1 MSQNLIDVMRRYSK
15 TGTLMPGFN
24 FEEARTVFQR
34 ENIMDVQEAAT
45 MLKDFIADNGN
56 RYLDYQNEEFV
67 EAVNV
72 LQQAAQAPVRKTRYL
87 WAVQN
92 GTKTR
97 FFTTGKM
104 SLRRV
109 QEKFAQKYGEA
120 YQDNLTV
127 KFIEEV

>member
-1 MSQNLIDVMRRYSK
+1 
-15 TGTLMPGFN
+15 
-24 FEEARTVFQR
+24 
-34 ENIMDVQEAAT
+34 MDVQEAAT